1 MADGM
6 LLECTGLSL
15 GYRAVPVVSG
25 LDLSWSAGEGPLGIT
40 GPNGSGKST
49 FLKACLGLLRP
60 LGGELKVLG
69 SRPGTKIFRRNL
81 RRIAWIPQQ
90 KDPGALRITVR
101 ELVGLGRGASVP
113 PFGRFSAADRK
124 AIDEAMG
131 LCRIGD
137 LGSLAVQEISGG
149 QYQRA
154 SIARALATDA
164 ELLFLDEPTT
174 FLDHDSRLGVRKVIE
189 DILKEGKVAL
199 ALVSHDA
206 ALFDLCSRLWYFF
219 DGTVQATSPEAER

>member
-1 MADGM
+1 M
-6 LLECTGLSL
+6 S
-15 GYRAVPVVSG
+15 
-25 LDLSWSAGEGPLGIT
+25 
-40 GPNGSGKST
+40 
-49 FLKACLGLLRP
+49 
-60 LGGELKVLG
+60 
-69 SRPGTKIFRRNL
+69 
-81 RRIAWIPQQ
+81 
-90 KDPGALRITVR
+90 
-101 ELVGLGRGASVP
+101 
-113 PFGRFSAADRK
+113 
-124 AIDEAMG
+124 
-131 LCRIGD
+131 LCRID
-137 LGSLAVQEISGG
+137 NLGALAVQEISGG

-199 ALVSHDA
+199 AIVSHDA